1 MVALRNARKQYR
13 LKTPKER
20 FKKGDRI
27 RAFAGKHDGRVGT
40 VKKVNDHRLTMSWDD
55 GNDRRTTYVDASMA
69 ELLSDWQEAQA
80 SAPPEPRI
88 ATRTRATATGS
99 GQPETTQEGVREW
112 TYDKVEKE
120 LEHLTVQLV
129 AMLRMCDDP
138 NVAWKEAKAR
148 VDAMLVWHRES

>member
-1 MVALRNARKQYR
+1 MVALRNARLQYHK
-13 LKTPKER
+13 KTPKER

-27 RAFAGKHDGRVGT
+27 RAFAGKYSGRVGT

-55 GNDRRTTYVDASMA
+55 GNERRATYVDASMA
-69 ELLSDWQEAQA
+69 ELLRVYQEAQD

-88 ATRTRATATGS
+88 RTRATTTGS
-99 GQPETTQEGVREW
+99 GEPEVTQEGVREW
-112 TYDKVEKE
+112 THEMVEKE

-138 NVAWKEAKAR
+138 KIAWREAKVR
-148 VDAMLVWHRES
+148 VDAMLVWHRDS